1 MARHIDGLYLIT
13 KEYEQNK
20 NVEDCYHR
28 LAGLCDAIM
37 KIDDFPF
44 DLDQFTV
51 DEKGKFINKFIEI
64 LESDKPYIKNIWEAK
79 AGKKLPNK
87 KICYTLKKED
97 VDNTLDSLMKAFI
110 RFGYEYYGNKSF
122 IPNLNLCSR
131 EELTRIM
138 AEESS
143 GYRWEIRHT
152 NDFPKIRFEKCYKS
166 YMNYFNSFIGS
177 MVEHRRLGFHNLL
190 ENLYVLYKALYSFA
204 DIYFQSVLYLLI
216 DNPSINKADKIIK
229 MQLLVK
235 HAEELETTFAPCTDK
250 AEKNNIFDSFAVY
263 IMYLDYRNTC
273 RNVIEIQEILSLQM
287 ENESYVAVVD
297 EEYQCNE
304 RWINE
309 IETKKELRRII
320 LEGKVEKEERFNK
333 NMEDVQ
339 HLMILLNSITG
350 RELGAEYLQH
360 VKVVYREIIED
371 TLKYNNKQSRT
382 IMRNIEN
389 KEIPYFDSERESYF
403 IREKISRGFMREK
416 GYSEEYILKN
426 KLQKSFYNTVLK
438 LFSSYDEVRIAKDAR
453 RLYGKYARELLNVL
467 E

>member
-1 MARHIDGLYLIT
+1 
-13 KEYEQNK
+13 
-20 NVEDCYHR
+20 
-28 LAGLCDAIM
+28 
-37 KIDDFPF
+37 
-44 DLDQFTV
+44 
-51 DEKGKFINKFIEI
+51 
-64 LESDKPYIKNIWEAK
+64 
-79 AGKKLPNK
+79 
-87 KICYTLKKED
+87 
-97 VDNTLDSLMKAFI
+97 
-110 RFGYEYYGNKSF
+110 
-122 IPNLNLCSR
+122 
-131 EELTRIM
+131 
-138 AEESS
+138 
-143 GYRWEIRHT
+143 
-152 NDFPKIRFEKCYKS
+152 
-166 YMNYFNSFIGS
+166 
-177 MVEHRRLGFHNLL
+177 
-190 ENLYVLYKALYSFA
+190 
-204 DIYFQSVLYLLI
+204 
-216 DNPSINKADKIIK
+216 
-229 MQLLVK
+229 
-235 HAEELETTFAPCTDK
+235 
-250 AEKNNIFDSFAVY
+250 
-263 IMYLDYRNTC
+263 MYLDYRNTC

-350 RELGAEYLQH
+350 RELGTEYLQH

-426 KLQKSFYNTVLK
+426 KLQKSFYNILK
-438 LFSSYDEVRIAKDAR
+438 
-453 RLYGKYARELLNVL
+453 
-467 E
+467 

>member
-1 MARHIDGLYLIT
+1 
-13 KEYEQNK
+13 
-20 NVEDCYHR
+20 
-28 LAGLCDAIM
+28 
-37 KIDDFPF
+37 
-44 DLDQFTV
+44 
-51 DEKGKFINKFIEI
+51 
-64 LESDKPYIKNIWEAK
+64 
-79 AGKKLPNK
+79 
-87 KICYTLKKED
+87 
-97 VDNTLDSLMKAFI
+97 
-110 RFGYEYYGNKSF
+110 
-122 IPNLNLCSR
+122 
-131 EELTRIM
+131 
-138 AEESS
+138 
-143 GYRWEIRHT
+143 
-152 NDFPKIRFEKCYKS
+152 
-166 YMNYFNSFIGS
+166 
-177 MVEHRRLGFHNLL
+177 
-190 ENLYVLYKALYSFA
+190 
-204 DIYFQSVLYLLI
+204 
-216 DNPSINKADKIIK
+216 

-416 GYSEEYILKN
+416 AYSEEYILKN

-453 RLYGKYARELLNVL
+453 RLYGKYARELLIVL